1 MKVLSLLASASAV
14 SAHTIFQNL
23 VAGGRDY
30 GQGNGV
36 RIPSYN
42 GPIED
47 VSSNSMACNGNPN
60 PTSSTSTI
68 IDVQAGSEVTALWR
82 YMLSTTG
89 TAPNDIMD
97 STHKGPTM
105 AYLKKVSNAATDS
118 GVGGG
123 WIKIQEDGFNN
134 GVWGTE
140 KVINGKGEHKIKI
153 PDCIAPGQ
161 YLLRAEMLALHA
173 AGSYPGAQF
182 YMECAQIN
190 VIGGSGTANPSTVSF
205 PGAYSSSDPGVR
217 ISIYY
222 PPVTNYVIPGPRPLT
237 CSGSG
242 GGGTNPPPASSTTL
256 RTSTTTT
263 SATTTSRPPATS
275 SASSGGAAQWAQC
288 GGRDWTGVKGCVAPY
303 TCTVINEYYHQCT

>member
-1 MKVLSLLASASAV
+1 MKVITLLASASAV

-47 VSSNSMACNGNPN
+47 VSSNSMACNGAPN
-60 PTSSTSTI
+60 SVASTNTI

-89 TAPNDIMD
+89 TSPNDIMD

-123 WIKIQEDGFNN
+123 WFKIQEDGFNN

-140 KVINGKGEHKIKI
+140 KARALSVLF
-153 PDCIAPGQ
+153 PS
-161 YLLRAEMLALHA
+161 LLCLF
-173 AGSYPGAQF
+173 SYRDWQTRRRSR
-182 YMECAQIN
+182 Q
-190 VIGGSGTANPSTVSF
+190 
-205 PGAYSSSDPGVR
+205 
-217 ISIYY
+217 
-222 PPVTNYVIPGPRPLT
+222 
-237 CSGSG
+237 
-242 GGGTNPPPASSTTL
+242 
-256 RTSTTTT
+256 T
-263 SATTTSRPPATS
+263 SASMATHAPCHLQIMTRRIVTKRREILTRYHLVDLHPTSNQ
-275 SASSGGAAQWAQC
+275 SAKKWCDFS
-288 GGRDWTGVKGCVAPY
+288 
-303 TCTVINEYYHQCT
+303 N